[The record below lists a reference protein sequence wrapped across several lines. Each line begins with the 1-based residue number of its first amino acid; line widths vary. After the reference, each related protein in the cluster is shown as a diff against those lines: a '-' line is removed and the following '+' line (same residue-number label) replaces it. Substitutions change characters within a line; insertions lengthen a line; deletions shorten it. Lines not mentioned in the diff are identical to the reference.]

1 MSLATQQQRFIDAV
15 NNGENVYLTGK
26 AGTGKS
32 FVTKTAIDS
41 LRRKG
46 KNIMALAPT
55 GIAAN
60 NIEGATIHS
69 AFGLTPFGM
78 IDYEK
83 ANFLKSE
90 KRRVLQAVDVIFID
104 EISMLRADVLDAL
117 NYTLIK
123 NKCGN
128 IFEKQIIFIGDL
140 KQLPC
145 VVDDNMRSI
154 MLRKYAGVEFFNA
167 EIYKDLNVIEIE
179 LDEIQRQSDSY
190 FIEAL
195 NEVREGRRSQYFRQF
210 VHSEPSGIILAPH
223 NSTVLKYNL
232 EGLEKLNG
240 KTYTFKAVIE
250 GNVNASEFQVENIV
264 KLKDEAKIM
273 YLANS
278 QNNNLRNGTIGIFR
292 VVDEK
297 FFIEVDDVKFAISEL
312 KFTKKEYVLIDGEL
326 KLSEIGS
333 ITQIPIKLAYALTI
347 HKSQGLTF
355 DNVTLDLTLPC
366 FSKGQMYVA
375 LSRVTSPDG
384 LRIITK

>member
-1 MSLATQQQRFIDAV
+1 MSLTTQQQRFIDAV

-32 FVTKTAIDS
+32 FVTKTAID
-41 LRRKG
+41 LLKRKG

-60 NIEGATIHS
+60 NIKGATIHS

-90 KRRVLQAVDVIFID
+90 KRRALQAVDVIFID

-128 IFEKQIIFIGDL
+128 IFEKQVIFVGDL

-195 NEVREGRRSQYFRQF
+195 NEVREGRRSTYFRQF

-240 KTYTFKAVIE
+240 KIYTFKALVE

-264 KLKDEAKIM
+264 KLKDGAKIM

-278 QNNNLRNGTIGIFR
+278 QNNNLRNGTIGVFR
-292 VVDEK
+292 VIDEK

-355 DNVTLDLTLPC
+355 ENITLDLTLPC